1 MITRSSIK
9 VLKHEF
15 VGRPF
20 EHGICNGT
28 IGVITKVIDDDN
40 VEITFPTNGNIIKM
54 NVQKITIN
62 FEINSTHVLRCQFPL
77 QNAFALTTH
86 KTQGMT
92 LPHVTVTLT
101 IDENMWR

>member
-1 MITRSSIK
+1 M
-9 VLKHEF
+9 
-15 VGRPF
+15 
-20 EHGICNGT
+20 

-62 FEINSTHVLRCQFPL
+62 FEINSTHASKRQFPL
-77 QNAFALTTH
+77 QNAFA

-92 LPHVTVTLT
+92 LPHVTLT